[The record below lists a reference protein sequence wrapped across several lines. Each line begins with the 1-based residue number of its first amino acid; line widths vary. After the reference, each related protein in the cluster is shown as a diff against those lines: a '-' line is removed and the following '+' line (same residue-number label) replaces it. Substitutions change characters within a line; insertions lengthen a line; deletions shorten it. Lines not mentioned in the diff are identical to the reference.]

1 LLNVDIVIE
10 NCSFSWESDN
20 FVFSLPPVREFLAVI
35 FSIFLSITSTY
46 APDDS
51 EDENVLKTLNFIV
64 FEDVLKELADA
75 NDH

>member
-20 FVFSLPPVREFLAVI
+20 FVFSLPPVGEFLAVI